1 MRMRRF
7 IACVASALTLLGSVA
22 MAAEPAGLPLDLDA
36 GGTANCD
43 ATRCF
48 MSRVASIGEPGAAIH
63 MGLIFNRSRM
73 QPLGMIIELP
83 ATADQKA
90 GIKYGF
96 ANADGKTVQRP
107 WSKEFTGPID
117 SCDKDSCVA
126 RIEDD
131 ITLEGHDFRKD
142 FLDNLGKYAAFAVSF
157 QSGGKELGAAVS
169 TRNLAGDH
177 ELMVAENKRAQQGQD
192 TGMRQ
197 VLGWDVQCR
206 DKICTMT
213 HFLPFEHNGKKGHM
227 AAALQ
232 FDRASGKP
240 TTLIVQVPP
249 DADRERGAEIAFFD
263 RPKTPT
269 SRELTVFAMS
279 FAQCDQTSCIARITS
294 DPSNP
299 DRDLQVSF
307 VENAL
312 NYSAIGVG
320 YHVGGERAVATGTT
334 SQFKPDYQTLLAE
347 LKKPQ

>member
-1 MRMRRF
+1 MRRF
-7 IACVASALTLLGSVA
+7 IACSASAVIFLGAVA
-22 MAAEPAGLPLDLDA
+22 MAAEPVALPLDLDT

-43 ATRCF
+43 ARQCF
-48 MSRVASIGEPGAAIH
+48 MSRVAATGEPGAAVN
-63 MGLIFNRSRM
+63 MGLVFSRSRM
-73 QPLGMIIELP
+73 QPVGMIIELP

-96 ANADGKTVQRP
+96 ADADGKTVRLPLNKQ
-107 WSKEFTGPID
+107 FTAPIT
-117 SCDKDSCVA
+117 SCDKGTCAV

-131 ITLEGHDFRKD
+131 ITLDGHDLHKD
-142 FLDNLGKYAAFAVSF
+142 FLDNLGRYTAFAVSF
-157 QSGGKELGAAVS
+157 QSGGKEMGAAVS
-169 TRNLAGDH
+169 TRHLTGDH
-177 ELMVAENKRAQQGQD
+177 ELMIAENQKVEQGHD

-213 HFLPFEHNGKKGHM
+213 HFIPFEHNGKRGHM

-240 TTLIVQVPP
+240 NTLIVQVPP
-249 DADRERGAEIAFFD
+249 DADREQGAEIAFFD
-263 RPKTPT
+263 RPQTPA
-269 SRELTVFAMS
+269 SREPAVFAMR
-279 FAQCDQTSCIARITS
+279 FAQCDETSCIARITS

-299 DRDLQVSF
+299 DRDLQASF

-312 NYSAIGVG
+312 SHSTIGMS
-320 YHVGGERAVATGTT
+320 YHIGGERAVTT
-334 SQFKPDYQTLLAE
+334 DSTRQFKPDYQTLLAE